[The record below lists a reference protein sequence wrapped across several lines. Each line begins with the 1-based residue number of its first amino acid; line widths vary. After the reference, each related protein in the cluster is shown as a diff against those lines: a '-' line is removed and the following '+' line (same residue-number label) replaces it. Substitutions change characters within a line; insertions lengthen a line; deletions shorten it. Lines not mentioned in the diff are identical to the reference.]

1 MEKLPLISEEQALKR
16 AMQICSRQEKCKNDI
31 HQKLKMWNIEDSSA
45 ETIIE
50 NLVNENFI
58 DEERFSIAF
67 ANDKYKF
74 NKWGKQK
81 IRFQLSAKK
90 ISDSHIY
97 TALSEIDNELYFSII
112 EKEIITKHKNTKA
125 NSDWELK
132 AKIMQ
137 FAQSRGYE
145 IEIVEK
151 ILNKVLP
158 ID

>member
-1 MEKLPLISEEQALKR
+1 MEELPLISDEQALKKL
-16 AMQICSRQEKCKNDI
+16 MQICSRQEKCKNDI
-31 HQKLKMWNIEDSSA
+31 HQKLKMWNIEDNSA

-50 NLVNENFI
+50 SLVNQNFI
-58 DEERFSIAF
+58 DEQRYASAF
-67 ANDKYKF
+67 AKDKYRF

-81 IRFQLSAKK
+81 IRFQLSAKN

-97 TALSEIDNELYFSII
+97 TAISEIDEKVYFLII
-112 EKEIITKHKNTKA
+112 EKEIAAKLRNTKA
-125 NSDWELK
+125 KSDWELK